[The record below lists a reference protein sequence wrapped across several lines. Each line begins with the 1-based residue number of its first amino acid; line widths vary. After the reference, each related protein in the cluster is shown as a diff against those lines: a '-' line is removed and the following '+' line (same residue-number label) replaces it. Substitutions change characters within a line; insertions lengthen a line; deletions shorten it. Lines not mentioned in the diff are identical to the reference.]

1 MSNGD
6 ILPSDVQVQC
16 SGTEER
22 LIDCPTSPI
31 SVCNDNA
38 GVSCLGNNIYC
49 ATLLKIE
56 SLRQSENL

>member
-6 ILPSDVQVQC
+6 ILPSNVQVQC

-49 ATLLKIE
+49 AKIV
-56 SLRQSENL
+56 